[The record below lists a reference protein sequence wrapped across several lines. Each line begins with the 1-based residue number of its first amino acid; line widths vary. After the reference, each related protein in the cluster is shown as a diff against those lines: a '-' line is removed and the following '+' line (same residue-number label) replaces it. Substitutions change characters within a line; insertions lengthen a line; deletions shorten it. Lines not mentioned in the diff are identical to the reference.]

1 MKWLLVLL
9 AWGALAQDKTT
20 GDKPPN
26 GPSVAGATKPNAGDK
41 IASTKPVAAMSGS
54 LGKQRGAMAVQ
65 REAARKQAE
74 LLPLEPLVHH
84 NMEPAEPECD
94 PVEDAVVNPVIE
106 GAAKANELKP
116 DLLGAVIRQ
125 ESRFGRYPKKAP
137 AN

>member
-41 IASTKPVAAMSGS
+41 IASTQPVAAMSGS
-54 LGKQRGAMAVQ
+54 LGKQRAAMAVQ

-106 GAAKANELKP
+106 ARRKP
-116 DLLGAVIRQ
+116 M
-125 ESRFGRYPKKAP
+125 
-137 AN
+137 N